1 MLSSGMLQ
9 YQDYFSAGRNVLLGE
24 NLPLC
29 VNIGRAHTRS
39 RWSSKRHPRTVR
51 SVKLC
56 PVFPS
61 THRKRFVVISPPEVG
76 GKQRIIAGHQLEILG
91 QFSHWA
97 EVLSVDITV
106 RRSYGWHVGSI
117 EHHRDHVVGEDV
129 EKLLSHVVLR
139 TQKEYNVFR
148 NF

>member
-91 QFSHWA
+91 QLFHWA

-106 RRSYGWHVGSI
+106 RRSYGWHVGSV
-117 EHHRDHVVGEDV
+117 EHHRYHVVGEDF
-129 EKLLSHVVLR
+129 EKLLSHVVLGD
-139 TQKEYNVFR
+139 TAIND
-148 NF
+148 